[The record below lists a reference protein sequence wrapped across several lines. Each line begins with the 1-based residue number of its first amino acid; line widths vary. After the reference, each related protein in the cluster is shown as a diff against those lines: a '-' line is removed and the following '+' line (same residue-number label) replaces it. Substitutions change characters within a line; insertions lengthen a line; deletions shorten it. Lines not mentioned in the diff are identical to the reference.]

1 MNGFVRA
8 ELASR
13 LGVSPSSVG
22 RISGIRVLS
31 RTEGDRVDQLE
42 VEASGGRYVL
52 RKNEIRWVLQP
63 AEGRILGST
72 DFVVR
77 QGRLED
83 GEIVVEGRGFGHGIG
98 MCQWGAIGRARAG
111 QGYREILAAYYQDAA
126 VQRLY

>member
-1 MNGFVRA
+1 
-8 ELASR
+8 
-13 LGVSPSSVG
+13 
-22 RISGIRVLS
+22 
-31 RTEGDRVDQLE
+31 
-42 VEASGGRYVL
+42 VL

-83 GEIVVEGRGFGHGIG
+83 GDIVVEGRGFGHGIG